1 MRLLYFTGS
10 AIGTGVK
17 GRFPPRDEVLAF
29 RETLEAYYRDS
40 LKRAPGPSY
49 VDVEGEAVWI
59 PEYLRYRLT
68 QCSHDGAIQR
78 VLAQIAGYGLQP
90 GCGGESPGFAFP
102 PRDQT
107 LEFRIELE
115 QVYRVDLGRSPG
127 QTAVDIE
134 GNAVWIQEYLRY
146 RLHGCTHAQAS
157 TKVMLQIEG
166 HGIQPVCL

>member
-1 MRLLYFTGS
+1 MLSLELASFNRTSIESTFSPDGLRMRLLYFTGS

-17 GRFPPRDEVLAF
+17 GRFPPRD
-29 RETLEAYYRDS
+29 
-40 LKRAPGPSY
+40 
-49 VDVEGEAVWI
+49 
-59 PEYLRYRLT
+59 
-68 QCSHDGAIQR
+68 
-78 VLAQIAGYGLQP
+78 
-90 GCGGESPGFAFP
+90 
-102 PRDQT
+102 QT
-107 LEFRIELE
+107 LGFRIELE

-134 GNAVWIQEYLRY
+134 GNAVWLQEYLRY